1 MENLNTNEDI
11 KRIRENSEWD
21 RKNKEAAGVI
31 QLILLPLTIFIIYTA
46 LKGLL

>member
-11 KRIRENSEWD
+11 KRIRENSDID

-31 QLILLPLTIFIIYTA
+31 QLILLPLTLFILYTA